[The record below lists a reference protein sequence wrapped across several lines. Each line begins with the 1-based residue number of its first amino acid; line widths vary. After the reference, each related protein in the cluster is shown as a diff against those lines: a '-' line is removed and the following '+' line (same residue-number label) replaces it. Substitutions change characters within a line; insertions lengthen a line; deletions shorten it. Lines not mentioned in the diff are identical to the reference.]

1 VLFEEETPEALI
13 EDVRPDVHV
22 KGGDYTP
29 EQLPEAPL
37 VRRLGGEVVILP
49 FTPGRSTTGL
59 IGEITRA
66 NSGNHRQGSTR
77 RHGDTEEVDGGVL

>member
-1 VLFEEETPEALI
+1 
-13 EDVRPDVHV
+13 V

-49 FTPGRSTTGL
+49 FTPGRSTTAL
-59 IGEITRA
+59 IHQINGRTR
-66 NSGNHRQGSTR
+66 
-77 RHGDTEEVDGGVL
+77 L